1 MTKNQQLLQQEKTIK
16 TLTDK
21 EKLFAELAAENFY
34 ASETK
39 PNYQL
44 AIEAGYAEK
53 SARQRAYENLNP
65 RIKPYVVLRIE
76 ELKEDF
82 RVRNQIT
89 PDKHMARLNQLGKK
103 AENKGNLSV
112 AGRMEELRGRVA
124 GYYIDRKLVGHKKSM
139 EDMTAEE
146 LDEQIK
152 KIEEDWGRIAS
163 HDDKTK

>member
-1 MTKNQQLLQQEKTIK
+1 MAKNQQMMQQEKHSK

-65 RIKPYVVLRIE
+65 RIKPNVVIYIE

-82 RVRNQIT
+82 RIRNQIT
-89 PDKHMARLNQLGKK
+89 PDKHMARLMQLGRK
-103 AENKGNLSV
+103 AEAKGNLSV

-124 GYYIDRKLVGHKKSM
+124 GYYVERKLVGHKKPM
-139 EDMTAEE
+139 EDWTEEE
-146 LDEQIK
+146 LNAEIK
-152 KIEEDWGRIAS
+152 KTEEDWARIS
-163 HDDKTK
+163 NHDNKTD

>member
-1 MTKNQQLLQQEKTIK
+1 MKNQKPITTK

-21 EKLFAELAAENFY
+21 EKLFAELAAENYY

-65 RIKPYVVLRIE
+65 RIKPYVVLRLE

-89 PDKHMARLNQLGKK
+89 PDKHMARLMALGKK
-103 AENKGNLSV
+103 AEQKGNLSV

-124 GYYIDRKLVGHKKSM
+124 GYYVERKLVGHKKSL
-139 EDMTAEE
+139 EDMTEEE
-146 LDEQIK
+146 LNAEIK
-152 KIEEDWGRIAS
+152 QTEEDWALIAG
-163 HDDKTK
+163 HDKKED

>member
-1 MTKNQQLLQQEKTIK
+1 MAKNQQMVQQETITK

-21 EKLFAELAAENFY
+21 EKLFAELAAENYY
-34 ASETK
+34 ASDTK

-44 AIEAGYAEK
+44 AIEAGYAEG

-89 PDKHMARLNQLGKK
+89 PDKHMARLNQLGIK
-103 AENKGNLSV
+103 AEAKGNLSV

-124 GYYIDRKLVGHKKSM
+124 GYYVERK
-139 EDMTAEE
+139 
-146 LDEQIK
+146 
-152 KIEEDWGRIAS
+152 
-163 HDDKTK
+163 

>member
-1 MTKNQQLLQQEKTIK
+1 MKNQKPITTK

-44 AIEAGYAEK
+44 AIEAGHNEK
-53 SARQRAYENLNP
+53 GARQRAYENLNP
-65 RIKPYVVLRIE
+65 RIKPYVVLYIE

-82 RVRNQIT
+82 RIRNQIT
-89 PDKHMARLNQLGKK
+89 PDKHMARLMKLGLK
-103 AENKGNLSV
+103 AEAKGNYSV

-124 GYYIDRKLVGHKKSM
+124 GYYVERKLVGHKKQL
-139 EDMTAEE
+139 EDMTEEE
-146 LDEQIK
+146 LNAEIK
-152 KIEEDWGRIAS
+152 QTEEDWALIAG
-163 HDDKTK
+163 HDKKED